1 MVMLAGRWWAWQSA
15 YALSRA
21 APDRPP
27 LRRALLDTSPPID
40 RGEEGC
46 EPSTAGSLPLPP
58 EGGEVALQS
67 SDGVGEPLGNHRDPT
82 QHGNQAQGIVSHGP
96 MKREETPPSPQ

>member
-1 MVMLAGRWWAWQSA
+1 MVMLGGRLWAWQSA

-27 LRRALLDTSPPID
+27 LRRALLDTSPSID
-40 RGEEGC
+40 GGEEGC

-58 EGGEVALQS
+58 EGGEVALRS
-67 SDGVGEPLGNHRDPT
+67 SDGVGEPLGNHREPT